1 MPLTGVRWK
10 AQKPNFPLSRGIR
23 SCIHVYGSSALEA
36 EYGNSINQWLISAI
50 NPPIYTH
57 VARQC
62 ALKQPYT
69 HLISVEEVQYLSS
82 TAQHSISRK
91 DNIGEHLYILACQ
104 AHPALV
110 F

>member
-1 MPLTGVRWK
+1 MSP
-10 AQKPNFPLSRGIR
+10 
-23 SCIHVYGSSALEA
+23 GSARL
-36 EYGNSINQWLISAI
+36 NS
-50 NPPIYTH
+50 P
-57 VARQC
+57 
-62 ALKQPYT
+62 T